1 MKSSGRA
8 RTLLAKVLIGLVL
21 FFNLQAAVYFI
32 LDPGGYAAGFE
43 LSGIAGE
50 KAVQGVGILF
60 LMWNVPY
67 VFALLDPVRH
77 RISLASAVIM
87 QAIGL
92 TGETILLLTLPDGH
106 AVLSSSILRFIAFD
120 GFGLTALIT
129 AWLLSRPPGA
139 NGKSISTSTRGKVE
153 I

>member
-1 MKSSGRA
+1 MKTSERTRNLIA
-8 RTLLAKVLIGLVL
+8 RVLIGLVL

-43 LSGIAGE
+43 LSGISGE

-92 TGETILLLTLPDGH
+92 IGESLLLLTLPDGH
-106 AVLSSSILRFIAFD
+106 EVLSSSILRFIAFD
-120 GFGLTALIT
+120 GFGLAALVI
-129 AWLLSRPPGA
+129 AWLLSRPSDA
-139 NGKSISTSTRGKVE
+139 KGKSISSSL
-153 I
+153 